1 MGAHKLPEGEEL
13 MSLGRDADAMARVL
27 KLLANP
33 ERLRMLCRMGM
44 GDMDGG
50 TQPTVSEMVALTG
63 LSQSR
68 VSQHLALLRE
78 AGVVA
83 PDRQGQQVRYRL
95 VDARVR
101 AVMEALC
108 DLCDAGLPPS
118 ALDNLAFED

>member
-1 MGAHKLPEGEEL
+1 
-13 MSLGRDADAMARVL
+13 MSRRPDPGGQMAPLGRDAEAMAQAL
-27 KLLANP
+27 KLLSNAD
-33 ERLRMLCRMGM
+33 RLKMLCRMGM